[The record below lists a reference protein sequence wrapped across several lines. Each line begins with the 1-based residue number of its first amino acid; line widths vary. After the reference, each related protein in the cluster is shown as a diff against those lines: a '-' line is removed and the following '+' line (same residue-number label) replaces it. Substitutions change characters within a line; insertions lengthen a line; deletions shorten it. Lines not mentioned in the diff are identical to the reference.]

1 MGTVLSFS
9 PRERRPIYSTH
20 HHSAGTLSSSNS
32 ADFPLNNYSYEQ
44 LNNAKNRESAQTKPP
59 NLIQTVPNN
68 NNNSHGLNMS
78 KDDCK
83 NNNSSSANLLGSHGN
98 NNNNNNGG
106 SGNNNNTTTSNNLLL
121 LQQTHQNNII
131 TGSANINN
139 INNNI
144 SGGNNNNGNS
154 IQERNNNNNN
164 NNNHSNN
171 ADSARILS
179 EKNALEKNLK
189 KHSLFINALSWKR
202 LAASHGKKKLDNNKN
217 KSANLATA
225 TSFRTPLTDT
235 IHPLLDKNK
244 NLQQSQSFTQTIS
257 SQQLQQQQQQPATI
271 VLSQSG
277 SSGQQ
282 PSSGPAGAQSVV
294 GLGASGA
301 AVGLSSGNQQ
311 QQQSLVQQHHLHPQ
325 QHGQLMVAQQQQ
337 QQQQQQA
344 VYFTPRGPKALMA
357 LDLVRANNTNP
368 LSQPDKLAQ
377 KLPLQ
382 LPMPLQPIVNQQH
395 NIPMAQ
401 QLHHGHGPRKTV
413 IQASTSELL
422 KCLGMFL
429 HDRCRKLRDFQ
440 AGDAVMWLR
449 AVDRSLLLQGWQDVA
464 FINPA
469 NVVFVYMLVR
479 ELVDG
484 EETKEAELQAAVLT
498 CLYLSYSYMGNEIS
512 YPLKPFLV
520 EDSKDKFWDRCL
532 LIVNRLSSNMLR
544 INAEPGFFTEI
555 FTELKACGMNSNA
568 NAGGNLPCGAA

>member
-68 NNNSHGLNMS
+68 SHGLNMS

-83 NNNSSSANLLGSHGN
+83 NNNNPGSHGN
-98 NNNNNNGG
+98 NNNSHSHNAG
-106 SGNNNNTTTSNNLLL
+106 SGNNNHSNNNNNNNNTSNNLLL
-121 LQQTHQNNII
+121 LQQTHQNNIM

-154 IQERNNNNNN
+154 IQERNNNNNS
-164 NNNHSNN
+164 NHSNN

-271 VLSQSG
+271 VLSQSAG
-277 SSGQQ
+277 SGGQ
-282 PSSGPAGAQSVV
+282 PSSGAGTQSVV
-294 GLGASGA
+294 GLVGSSGGA
-301 AVGLSSGNQQ
+301 AVGLADRPPHHQQQ
-311 QQQSLVQQHHLHPQ
+311 QQQSHHLHP
-325 QHGQLMVAQQQQ
+325 HGQMVVAQ

-344 VYFTPRGPKALMA
+344 VYFTPRGPKALLA

-382 LPMPLQPIVNQQH
+382 LPMPLQPIVNQQQQH
-395 NIPMAQ
+395 NVPMGQ

-555 FTELKACGMNSNA
+555 FTELKACGMSTNA